1 VRKDGGELAQDDLGE
16 LAGEGDGVEEVKGLA
31 FVEQVKR
38 HYKLKPRQQ
47 IGAEG
52 VEAPQEL
59 LAAVLEELLKTRWHT
74 FSKVFY
80 TAGTHS
86 QKSSIQ

>member
-1 VRKDGGELAQDDLGE
+1 MGKDGGELPQDE
-16 LAGEGDGVEEVKGLA
+16 LAGDGDGVAEVMTSVAEVK
-31 FVEQVKR
+31 R
-38 HYKLKPRQQ
+38 YYKLKPRQQ

-74 FSKVFY
+74 FSKVLY
-80 TAGTHS
+80 TVAL
-86 QKSSIQ
+86 